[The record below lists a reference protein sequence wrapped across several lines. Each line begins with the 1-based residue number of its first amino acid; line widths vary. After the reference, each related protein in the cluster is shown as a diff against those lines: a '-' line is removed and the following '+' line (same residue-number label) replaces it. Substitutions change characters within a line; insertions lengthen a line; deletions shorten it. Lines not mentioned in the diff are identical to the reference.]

1 MRPSKALAGFFLSKF
16 SVSCLQTDMGCCPWW
31 LPLAPAEQSIQLFI
45 CHSSRLRHCYHY
57 LQDNIYNESL
67 FISIYSGNQSKSQEK
82 GWANWYCLSLFTS
95 HVVSTS
101 RAEHTTSYRGRA
113 TTSFIPYH
121 QLKTWSLLSKD
132 NQSKSL
138 EKVWENWNCLSL
150 VTSHV
155 VGTGRAEHT
164 TSYMSY
170 KQMKT
175 LSSFTTRQ
183 PIQIL
188 KKSVTSVFFVID
200 HFSCH

>member
-1 MRPSKALAGFFLSKF
+1 MPPNWNGLFSSVASIGTSRGEHTTFYMSYQQIETMLSLTTRPFL
-16 SVSCLQTDMGCCPWW
+16 QW
-31 LPLAPAEQSIQLFI
+31 
-45 CHSSRLRHCYHY
+45 
-57 LQDNIYNESL
+57 SL
-67 FISIYSGNQSKSQEK
+67 FVSIYSGNQAKSQEK
-82 GWANWYCLSLFTS
+82 VWANWNWLSLFTS

-101 RAEHTTSYRGRA
+101 WAEHTTSYRGRA
-113 TTSFIPYH
+113 TTSFISHH

-132 NQSKSL
+132 NQSKSW
-138 EKVWENWNCLSL
+138 EKVWANWNCLSL

-155 VGTGRAEHT
+155 VGTSRAEHT

-170 KQMKT
+170 KQRKT

-183 PIQIL
+183 PIQVL

>member
-1 MRPSKALAGFFLSKF
+1 MLYSHELGSTRAKYTVQLGQSNNFLYT
-16 SVSCLQTDMGCCPWW
+16 VSYQQIKTW
-31 LPLAPAEQSIQLFI
+31 
-45 CHSSRLRHCYHY
+45 
-57 LQDNIYNESL
+57 SL
-67 FISIYSGNQSKSQEK
+67 LSEGNQSKSWEK
-82 GWANWYCLSLFTS
+82 VWANWNCLSLVTS

-113 TTSFIPYH
+113 TTSFISHH

-132 NQSKSL
+132 NQSKSWD
-138 EKVWENWNCLSL
+138 KVWANWYCLSL

-155 VGTGRAEHT
+155 VGTSRAQHT

-188 KKSVTSVFFVID
+188 KKGVTSVCFIND
-200 HFSCH
+200 NFSCC